1 MSWCVP
7 LLCASLAPCKAADW
21 FQVTFD
27 TQLVEREAFKT
38 MFSLDGTLELLDSHQ
53 VSSPGEAV
61 ANARAF
67 AAEVVQM
74 LKDLEHER
82 AA

>member
-1 MSWCVP
+1 MSRCVP
-7 LLCASLAPCKAADW
+7 LLCASRAPCKAADW

-27 TQLVEREAFKT
+27 TQLVEREAFKA

-67 AAEVVQM
+67 AAEVVQV
-74 LKDLEHER
+74 LKDLERE
-82 AA
+82 